1 MVLRAVASPC
11 PAASAISACRP
22 CPKTG
27 HLGVPDLEKRPSVP
41 QKQPFWDP
49 DVRNTRLR
57 APKQGI
63 LGSRTQKNAPP
74 FPKNSHL

>member
-1 MVLRAVASPC
+1 MVLRAFASPC
-11 PAASAISACRP
+11 PAASAISASL

-27 HLGVPDLEKRPSVP
+27 HFGVPNPEKCPSVP